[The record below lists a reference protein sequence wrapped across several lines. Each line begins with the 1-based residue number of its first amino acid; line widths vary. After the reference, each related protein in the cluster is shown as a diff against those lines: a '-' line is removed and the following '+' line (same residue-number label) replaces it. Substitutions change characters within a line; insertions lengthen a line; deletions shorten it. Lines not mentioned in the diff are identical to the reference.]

1 MDDETK
7 IARNKESKK
16 LYYVNN
22 FEKIKE
28 REKLRYE
35 TKKQIM
41 TEEQKQQQVEYQKQY
56 RLKNIGKI
64 KQKENEYNEKR
75 KAERK
80 WMKEAR
86 HRQFK
91 YKHDV

>member
-7 IARNKESKK
+7 KTRNKENKK

-22 FEKIKE
+22 LEKIKE

-41 TEEQKQQQVEYQKQY
+41 TKS
-56 RLKNIGKI
+56 KNNNK
-64 KQKENEYNEKR
+64 
-75 KAERK
+75 
-80 WMKEAR
+80 
-86 HRQFK
+86 
-91 YKHDV
+91 